1 MKFEVNYIKNG
12 IKDILFPHVCEI
24 CGHQLPETYS
34 FVCESCL
41 NTRFEEAQFTEQPFN
56 DSGLMLPEGIEFI
69 FSMWKFDKGG
79 YLQDLLHNL
88 KYHHLNGVG
97 VDLGKQLGRELFKKT
112 GLAKNTDILMVP
124 VPLHEKK
131 EWKRGF
137 NQARAIS
144 KGIQIVTG
152 YDVIDN
158 RMVTRIKNT
167 KTQTG
172 FTLKKRNENIKNAF
186 LIVNNA
192 SVVGKTCL
200 VIDDVFTTGAT
211 TFELSKALRSNGAAK
226 IIIATVA
233 CA

>member
-1 MKFEVNYIKNG
+1 MISGVNYIRNG

-24 CGHQLPETYS
+24 CGQQLPKTYS
-34 FVCESCL
+34 FVCEKCL
-41 NTRFEEAQFTEQPFN
+41 NTRFEEASTAFTKQDNSE
-56 DSGLMLPEGIEFI
+56 LITPEGIELVI
-69 FSMWKFDKGG
+69 SMWKFDKGG

-88 KYHHLNGVG
+88 KYHQLRGVG
-97 VDLGKQLGRELFKKT
+97 VDLGKQLGKEILRKST
-112 GLAKNTDILMVP
+112 ITKNSEVLIVP

-144 KGIQIVTG
+144 EGIKHVTEFEMLKKGA
-152 YDVIDN
+152 
-158 RMVTRIKNT
+158 VTRIKNT

-172 FTLKKRNENIKNAF
+172 FTLNKRNENIRNAF
-186 LIVNNA
+186 LVSDNKDLID
-192 SVVGKTCL
+192 KTCL

-211 TFELSKALRSNGAAK
+211 TFELSKVLKSAGAGK